1 MNEASLVAAAK
12 AGQNVALDAL
22 CQAHA
27 PRLFRTVE
35 RITRNHQDAE
45 DAVQDSFLNALR
57 HLQSFDGRSSF
68 STWLTRI
75 GINSALMILRKRRS
89 LREISAGCLGLED
102 ELWELT
108 DSAPN
113 PEELCADQEQR
124 KILRTEF
131 SKLSTKVRHVI
142 ELRTFE
148 DLSNEETAARIGIS
162 GPAAKARFFH
172 GKAALR
178 ESRALQQINNRN
190 GASQACRSAET
201 AGRQI
206 RPGHSSHE
214 GSPRVANFSLGEI
227 GRLGRKLSNSDH
239 R

>member
-12 AGQNVALDAL
+12 TGENAALDAL

-27 PRLFRTVE
+27 SRLFRAVE
-35 RITRNHQDAE
+35 RITRNREDAE

-57 HLQSFDGRSSF
+57 HLKTFDGRSTF

-75 GINSALMILRKRRS
+75 GINSALMILRKKRLS
-89 LREISAGCLGLED
+89 REISTGCLGLD
-102 ELWELT
+102 EAPWELP

-113 PEELCADQEQR
+113 PEMLCADQEQR
-124 KILRTEF
+124 RILRTEF
-131 SKLSTKVRHVI
+131 SKLRPKVRRVV

-162 GPAAKARFFH
+162 GPAAKARFFQ

-178 ESRALQQINNRN
+178 KSRAPQQINNRD
-190 GASQACRSAET
+190 GASQACRSAEI

-206 RPGHSSHE
+206 RPGYSS
-214 GSPRVANFSLGEI
+214 
-227 GRLGRKLSNSDH
+227 
-239 R
+239 